1 MLQDK
6 SRRGRPKGSGID
18 DRTRLEAIAEL
29 LAADPSLKPTTAIK
43 SIGITDPS
51 AIRRLRD
58 KFHEFSSVQAHEMT
72 SGPDAAIARHI
83 EDPELPDDRP
93 LRSRSLSASG
103 PAAARKVEPPR
114 LVAVAEPAPQPVP
127 VPAAKAEAKPEPTPA
142 PEKPAAASAAPQAA
156 PATHSP
162 VLPSDPAAL
171 LITCAGLGIRFASA
185 AIQAQFTLGAQ
196 LMRAPP
202 LALAV
207 HAQIVLNEMLM
218 SMFLPPGVRPI
229 RPR

>member
-114 LVAVAEPAPQPVP
+114 LVAVAEPAP
-127 VPAAKAEAKPEPTPA
+127 
-142 PEKPAAASAAPQAA
+142 
-156 PATHSP
+156 
-162 VLPSDPAAL
+162 PAAL
-171 LITCAGLGIRFASA
+171 ADGLDKEGEEQPRGARGRAGQAEARADAGARKAGGRQRCASSSA
-185 AIQAQFTLGAQ
+185 GDA
-196 LMRAPP
+196 
-202 LALAV
+202 
-207 HAQIVLNEMLM
+207 
-218 SMFLPPGVRPI
+218 
-229 RPR
+229 

>member
-6 SRRGRPKGSGID
+6 ARRGRPKGSGID
-18 DRTRLEAIAEL
+18 DRTRLEAIAQL

-58 KFHEFSSVQAHEMT
+58 KFHEFSAVQSHEM
-72 SGPDAAIARHI
+72 SGGPDAAIARHI
-83 EDPELPDDRP
+83 EDPERADEKPQ
-93 LRSRSLSASG
+93 RSRSLSASG

-114 LVAVAEPAPQPVP
+114 LVAVNEPAPAPQPAVKAERP
-127 VPAAKAEAKPEPTPA
+127 PEPKPAPQIPAAPP
-142 PEKPAAASAAPQAA
+142 ASAAAPVPPQGL
-156 PATHSP
+156 P
-162 VLPSDPAAL
+162 LPSDPAAL
-171 LITCAGLGIRFASA
+171 LFMCAGLGIRFASA
-185 AIQAQFTLGAQ
+185 AIHAQLALGAQ

-202 LALAV
+202 MALAM
-207 HAQIVLNEMLM
+207 HSQIGFNEMLM
-218 SMFLPPGVRPI
+218 SMFVPPGARPI